1 MIKIQELRIGNFQ
14 SPTATEYLPI
24 KGLAGSMLAKSCND
38 AGWSAFI
45 NKLDSKAADA
55 GSQLAYVNSRGT
67 SQTYLCGAPV
77 PTILR
82 PCWHQGE
89 VGGAHDRQRCREG

>member
-1 MIKIQELRIGNFQ
+1 
-14 SPTATEYLPI
+14 
-24 KGLAGSMLAKSCND
+24 MLAKSCND

-55 GSQLAYVNSRGT
+55 GSQLAYVNPRGT

-89 VGGAHDRQRCREG
+89 VGGAHDRQRCREGLLNLLVFSQKVKKIGEPDLETRQ